1 MTAQEVY
8 NTYLSVSRGAKNK
21 PWKARKDFEG
31 FDKTENGILCTRLE
45 LFFKRFPQINPRDFF
60 LAPYKLYADED
71 YFDLKFYLSQKAI
84 SCYTI
89 VQKQKQ
95 EESPDTDNQIWGIIQ
110 SVKFV
115 ASKLLAEKITFS
127 DYCKRKNGYVY
138 NAVLDY
144 AENNITLYFLLA
156 LPGFDD
162 IFDSMPI
169 QDKEIYFKSF
179 YKDIVKFKVRL
190 NNSEKAKKIITESHI
205 RLNQLA

>member
-45 LFFKRFPQINPRDFF
+45 LFFKRFPQINPKDFF
-60 LAPYKLYADED
+60 FAPYKLYADED

-127 DYCKRKNGYVY
+127 EYCKRKNGYVY
-138 NAVLDY
+138 SAVLDY

-156 LPGFDD
+156 LPGFDT

-190 NNSEKAKKIITESHI
+190 NNSEKAKKIITESHN